1 LHRISTRVVLLT
13 PTGSFLLFHSLF
25 DPGSGLPPRWI
36 LPGGGLEIGETL
48 VECAIREVLE
58 ETGLVL
64 EPDQLKDT
72 KKILRFDQEDPR
84 KFKTGESHFFVAKI
98 QNEFDPSKKLW
109 TSDEIRDNL
118 THRWWHMDG
127 IVKDGP
133 WVGPD
138 GVIELLSVVLEQQ
151 AV

>member
-1 LHRISTRVVLLT
+1 MLT
-13 PTGSFLLFHSLF
+13 STGSFLLFHSLF

-48 VECAIREVLE
+48 VECALREVLE

-64 EPDQLKDT
+64 ELNQLKDT
-72 KKILRFDQEDPR
+72 KQILHFDQEDPR
-84 KFKTGESHFFVAKI
+84 KFKTGESHFFVAQI
-98 QNEFDPSKKLW
+98 QNELDPSKELW

-118 THRWWHMDG
+118 THRWWHMKEILDES
-127 IVKDGP
+127 P

-138 GVIELLSVVLEQQ
+138 GVIEVLSEVLGQQ
-151 AV
+151 AS